1 MNKKL
6 VIPFSFIL
14 YLSMMVGFHTPRVI
28 AADLSDGTYVVDY
41 EMLQAENDSV
51 SIANDYF
58 EKPAKLTIDKDG
70 QYLQF
75 TLNHAKWVKFIKS
88 VSGESFADVDVVN
101 EDLENDKRVIAF
113 KIDGD
118 VTEPLLMQMHVII
131 KEMEPSY
138 DHKYSVR
145 LNLDLE
151 TMEVTDAP
159 AVVVNTSVAESKSVD
174 TNEKQD
180 EPTSNNAVIYMLL
193 AVVAIIAILFVRKTR
208 SLKQKN
214 KTPKGD

>member
-1 MNKKL
+1 M
-6 VIPFSFIL
+6 I
-14 YLSMMVGFHTPRVI
+14 VGFYAPEVI

-58 EKPAKLTIDKDG
+58 EKPATLTIDKDG

-75 TLNHAKWVKFIKS
+75 TVNHAKWVQFIKS
-88 VSGESFADVDVVN
+88 ASGESFADVDVVS

-113 KIDGD
+113 KVDGD
-118 VTEPLLMQMHVII
+118 STEPLLMQMHVII
-131 KEMEPSY
+131 KEMEPQY

-145 LNLDLE
+145 LKLDLA

-159 AVVVNTSVAESKSVD
+159 AVVVNTPVVESKSAD
-174 TNEKQD
+174 TTETQD
-180 EPTSNNAVIYMLL
+180 EPTSNTALIYVLL
-193 AVVAIIAILFVRKTR
+193 AVIAIIAIIFARKI
-208 SLKQKN
+208 SSSKK
-214 KTPKGD
+214 

>member
-1 MNKKL
+1 M
-6 VIPFSFIL
+6 I
-14 YLSMMVGFHTPRVI
+14 VGSHTPEVM

-58 EKPAKLTIDKDG
+58 EKPATLTIDEDG

-75 TLNHAKWVKFIKS
+75 TVNHAKWIKFIKS
-88 VSGESFADVDVVN
+88 ANGESFADVNVVS

-113 KIDGD
+113 KVDGD
-118 VTEPLLMQMHVII
+118 ITGPLLLQMHVII
-131 KEMEPSY
+131 EEMEPSY

-145 LNLDLE
+145 LNLDSA

-159 AVVVNTSVAESKSVD
+159 AVVVNTPVVESKSAG

-180 EPTSNNAVIYMLL
+180 EPTSNKALIYVLL
-193 AVVAIIAILFVRKTR
+193 AVIAIIAIIFVRKI
-208 SLKQKN
+208 SSSKQN
-214 KTPKGD
+214 KK

>member
-1 MNKKL
+1 
-6 VIPFSFIL
+6 
-14 YLSMMVGFHTPRVI
+14 MMVFSYTPVAR

-58 EKPAKLTIDKDG
+58 EKPATLTIDKDG

-75 TLNHAKWVKFIKS
+75 TVNHAKWVQFIKS
-88 VSGESFADVDVVN
+88 ASGDSFADVQVVS
-101 EDLENDKRVIAF
+101 EDLDNDKRVVAF

-118 VTEPLLMQMHVII
+118 LTAPLLMQMHVVIE
-131 KEMEPSY
+131 EMKPSY

-159 AVVVNTSVAESKSVD
+159 AVVVSTPVGVTKSAD
-174 TNEKQD
+174 TNELQD
-180 EPTSNNAVIYMLL
+180 EPTSNKALSYVLL
-193 AVVAIIAILFVRKTR
+193 AVIAIIAIIIVRKISSSKR
-208 SLKQKN
+208 RKK
-214 KTPKGD
+214 

>member
-1 MNKKL
+1 
-6 VIPFSFIL
+6 
-14 YLSMMVGFHTPRVI
+14 MVGFHTPEAI

-75 TLNHAKWVKFIKS
+75 TVNHAKWVQFLKS
-88 VSGESFADVDVVN
+88 ANGESFADVQVVS
-101 EDLENDKRVIAF
+101 EDLDNDKRVVAF

-118 VTEPLLMQMHVII
+118 LTEPLLMQMHVII

-145 LNLDLE
+145 LKLDLE
-151 TMEVTDAP
+151 TMDVTDSP
-159 AVVVNTSVAESKSVD
+159 AVVVNTSVAESKSAD
-174 TNEKQD
+174 MNETQG
-180 EPTSNNAVIYMLL
+180 EATSSKALIYSLLVVI
-193 AVVAIIAILFVRKTR
+193 AIIALIFARKI
-208 SLKQKN
+208 SSSNKQRK
-214 KTPKGD
+214 K